1 MEDLLDP
8 LPTIRRSHEVISPLS
23 YPESLMQQDPSVT
36 ALLRAWHEGDAEAL
50 HELMPLVYDE
60 LRRLAQHHV
69 SRERPGQTLTATALV
84 HEAFLRL
91 VGAEATFKDRSHF
104 LAVAAR
110 LMRRILIDRSRAKA
124 RIKRG
129 GGLTPVQIEELE
141 LAAETPSSEL
151 QALDDALEELAT
163 FDSRK
168 AQAVDLVF
176 FGGLT
181 YDEAAEALS
190 ISRATLHRDLG
201 LAKAWLHLKVAE
213 A

>member
-1 MEDLLDP
+1 M
-8 LPTIRRSHEVISPLS
+8 HH
-23 YPESLMQQDPSVT
+23 DPSVT
-36 ALLRAWHEGDAEAL
+36 ALLLAWHEGDGEAL
-50 HELMPLVYDE
+50 QQLMPLVYNE
-60 LRRLAQHHV
+60 LRRLAQHHL

-91 VGAEATFKDRSHF
+91 VGIEATFKDRSHF

-110 LMRRILIDRSRAKA
+110 LMRRILIDRGRAKT
-124 RIKRG
+124 RLKRG
-129 GGLTPVQIEELE
+129 GGVTPEKLDDLE
-141 LAAETPSSEL
+141 LAAETPASEL

-163 FDSRK
+163 FDPRK

-201 LAKAWLHLKVAE
+201 LAKAWLHLKVME
-213 A
+213 G